1 MSTSSRIPGF
11 YKHSVEDRLRML
23 LDRGVITAE
32 DYDTL
37 VTGRNVVEPEEADR
51 LIENVIGTQSLP
63 LGLGLNFLVNDKE
76 YIVPMAVEEPSI
88 VAAVSSAAKTAR
100 AGGGF
105 RCRSMDPMLIG
116 QIQVVDVEN
125 TAAARDGSSST
136 RQRSQVTSSGS
147 RRWARMY
154 VS

>member
-63 LGLGLNFLVNDKE
+63 LGLGLNFLVNGTE
-76 YIVPMAVEEPSI
+76 YVVPMAVEEPSI
-88 VAAVSSAAKTAR
+88 VAAVSSAAMTPKPVAN
-100 AGGGF
+100 AA
-105 RCRSMDPMLIG
+105 
-116 QIQVVDVEN
+116 E
-125 TAAARDGSSST
+125 TAA
-136 RQRSQVTSSGS
+136 SG
-147 RRWARMY
+147 RIA
-154 VS
+154 VADPGVG